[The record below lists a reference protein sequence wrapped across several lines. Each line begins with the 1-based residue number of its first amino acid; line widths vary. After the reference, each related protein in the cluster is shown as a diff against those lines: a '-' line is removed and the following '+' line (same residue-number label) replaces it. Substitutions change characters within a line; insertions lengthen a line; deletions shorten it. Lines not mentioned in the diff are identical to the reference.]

1 MSTRNKRVSI
11 TKSRLKILNLINM
24 KMTLVLETTQGTME
38 AMEVMAVMAG
48 LVNELVKISKHSQ
61 SVIHIPSLENIKR

>member
-1 MSTRNKRVSI
+1 VSI

-24 KMTLVLETTQGTME
+24 KMTLVLETTQETME
-38 AMEVMAVMAG
+38 AMAAAVMAG
-48 LVNELVKISKHSQ
+48 RVNELVKISKHSQ

>member
-24 KMTLVLETTQGTME
+24 KMTLVLETPQE
-38 AMEVMAVMAG
+38 SMEVMAVVVMAG

-61 SVIHIPSLENIKR
+61 KSDTFLL

>member
-38 AMEVMAVMAG
+38 VMAVAVMAG

>member
-38 AMEVMAVMAG
+38 AMAVAVMAG
-48 LVNELVKISKHSQ
+48 LVNELAKISKHSQ
-61 SVIHIPSLENIKR
+61 SEIHIPSLEI

>member
-24 KMTLVLETTQGTME
+24 KMTLVLETPQE
-38 AMEVMAVMAG
+38 SMEVMAAVVMAG
-48 LVNELVKISKHSQ
+48 RVNELVKISKHSQ
-61 SVIHIPSLENIKR
+61 SEIHIPSLENIKR

>member
-38 AMEVMAVMAG
+38 VMAVMAG
-48 LVNELVKISKHSQ
+48 RVNELVKISKHSQ
-61 SVIHIPSLENIKR
+61 SVIHIPSLEI